1 MIVNCTNISNLVSLK
16 RFASL
21 HGHGELMYRVSVQA
35 AYLYNDLFVFA
46 ANTIPGTSSAAPNF
60 IIISNISRIARGTD
74 ELLSNTS
81 TIRGYVRDIL
91 VDDSLL
97 FVLGLED
104 CKNKIV
110 MYNISDPTTPY
121 RVDEISIGSY
131 YQHGSSI
138 MSVATKMAYVDGYI
152 YAFDSSGKFSVISI
166 TDSSLMNVKSLNVL
180 GVVYDI
186 TVSAD
191 KKYMFLSAGA
201 AGVLVYNI
209 SNKEDP
215 TFITQYN
222 STVHCAMS
230 LQLVNDSILLVADNL
245 YGLHALNISDLASIT
260 EIDSAPCR
268 DRLTDILVDGDII
281 FGADMRFGVS
291 VYRLKNGTHI
301 EKVSQSFIGPEFS
314 DAYPSIDM
322 RFGLETCEWGWEDGG
337 DWGGGEPS
345 IFSIT
350 SRTVTSLDNKTAFLI
365 EGNYHTILSPL
376 IVYEDTNGDGKLT
389 YYYETYPNSP
399 YTLNKLKF
407 VDRIFFAGYFGNVTY
422 HDMHEDLIIETEG
435 PFNTTW
441 CGRDAQLVTI
451 RCKNMLLVKAL
462 SFGHHALMHE
472 SEFIGNFAYA
482 NVTFNFYIIPFENI
496 TEGSMFDYDN
506 ITVKVCIN
514 INLYNVDWNG
524 NPPENYSIALGFC
537 TRVLDDLMGYPIN
550 SLYTG
555 KGNLIKA
562 GDVSGMFIFM
572 DNFSAFDGTKEY
584 TGKTSTTTMFL
595 WEDGFP
601 ALEYASHHVILLNF
615 PNIPAN
621 ALNISYDPEYVFFPT
636 GINTTLEA
644 LQLPPIV
651 PSEAPSEELS
661 PFFGIPHSILP
672 LVIGSLVVIVIAIVV
687 VFIKRKRR

>member
-1 MIVNCTNISNLVSLK
+1 
-16 RFASL
+16 
-21 HGHGELMYRVSVQA
+21 MYRVSIQA

-46 ANTIPGTSSAAPNF
+46 ANTISGTSSDAPNF
-60 IIISNISRIARGTD
+60 IMISNISKIATGTD

-81 TIRGYVRDIL
+81 TIRGYVRDVL

-104 CKNKIV
+104 CENKIV
-110 MYNISDPTTPY
+110 MYNISDLTAPY
-121 RVDEISIGSY
+121 PVDEISIGSY
-131 YQHGSSI
+131 RQHGSSI
-138 MSVATKMAYVDGYI
+138 MSAATKMTYVDGYI
-152 YAFDSSGKFSVISI
+152 YAFDSSGKFSVINI
-166 TDSSLMNVKSLNVL
+166 TDTSLMNVKSLNVL

-186 TVSAD
+186 TVSTD
-191 KKYMFLSAGA
+191 KKYMFLSAGT

-215 TFITQYN
+215 TFVTQYN

-245 YGLHALNISDLASIT
+245 YGLHALNISDLTNIT

-268 DRLTDILVDGDII
+268 DRLTDILVDGNII

-301 EKVSQSFIGPEFS
+301 ETVSQNFIDPKIS
-314 DAYPSIDM
+314 DITYPSIDM
-322 RFGLETCEWGWEDGG
+322 RFGLETCEWGWDYYG

-345 IFSIT
+345 IFGIT
-350 SRTVTSLDNKTAFLI
+350 SRTVASLDNKTAFLI

-376 IVYEDTNGDGKLT
+376 IIYEDTNGDGKLT
-389 YYYETYPNSP
+389 YYYETYPNSS

-422 HDMHEDLIIETEG
+422 YDMHEDLIIETEG
-435 PFNTTW
+435 PLNTTW
-441 CGRDAQLVTI
+441 HGHDAQLVTI

-472 SEFIGNFAYA
+472 NEFIGNFSYA
-482 NVTFNFYIIPFENI
+482 NVTFNFYIIPFENT
-496 TEGSMFDYDN
+496 TEGSVFDYDN
-506 ITVKVCIN
+506 ITIKVCIN

-524 NPPENYSIALGFC
+524 NPPENYSVALGFC
-537 TRVLDDLMGYPIN
+537 TRVIDDLMGYPIN

-572 DNFSAFDGTKEY
+572 DNFSAFDGIKEY
-584 TGKTSTTTMFL
+584 TGETSTTTMFL
-595 WEDGFP
+595 WEDGSP

-621 ALNISYDPEYVFFPT
+621 ALNITYDPEYVFFPT

-644 LQLPPIV
+644 LQLPPVV
-651 PSEAPSEELS
+651 PGEAPIEEPGEGPSEETS
-661 PFFGIPHSILP
+661 SFFGIPYTTLP
-672 LVIGSLVVIVIAIVV
+672 LVVGLLVITVIVIAIVI
-687 VFIKRKRR
+687 IKRKRH